1 MSVYDS
7 INLEYIPINDFI
19 NNDNDN
25 IVIIHKDQAYG
36 INKSMITSS
45 NEMKKCI
52 IVNNQLLK
60 KQTYNEKSTYFNIGF
75 FINKKIIIDSQILNK
90 LLKKTNILKLSDNS
104 DSKSLYINK
113 DFLELSTINLNKGF
127 YTKDTPT
134 KNNKK
139 NLPYSDDV
147 YFDLLISNVLK
158 VYSGSLYFHINSVLL
173 KPEYLNNTDLVD
185 SYIRNLIH
193 KYYNVRLKTNIEV
206 RELINKEIE
215 KIDKAFVEAAPRYE
229 KINKNKVFYRGMKTK
244 YINTIGNELYNIGE
258 KTLVHNFTS
267 ITLSKAIAKRFA
279 GANGYI
285 YKIYLDEG
293 LPYINMISNT
303 LYKVEKEILLP
314 RNIILELISK
324 DNNEYTLIAKKYN
337 EEQFKIKTGCISFDL
352 YNIFSSSMKFTKEP
366 KFVFMDFGKKLY
378 KTNTTDIKGY
388 IKDLEN
394 NYKLKK
400 TTDKHFIL
408 LIGKPGAGKSY
419 FIKNNLEKEFGISVD
434 NFINLNPDDLRYYNK
449 HFVKEIA
456 GKGKIGEDYIV
467 NGKTLQCYVNDDGNI
482 EANIY
487 ATINTLHHIQNSMQ
501 LSILPY
507 FFKTNKNIIYDSS
520 CADHIY
526 CTNLIKS
533 ALINGFKPSI
543 ICVDVPD
550 NIAFSRAK
558 ERQKNDGRF
567 MSDDY
572 LNSVYSKF
580 DIKKI
585 ESNIINSIKK
595 ENIYKIV
602 HNNTKTIP
610 KQDIVIPKLKRCPN
624 GTRKNP
630 ITKECIPKKDL
641 KNKVKLPRC
650 PNGMRRNPKTQ
661 LCDPKD

>member
-1 MSVYDS
+1 MSIYDP

-25 IVIIHKDQAYG
+25 IVIIHNDQAYG

-60 KQTYNEKSTYFNIGF
+60 KQTYKEKSTYFNIGF
-75 FINKKIIIDSQILNK
+75 FINKKIVIDLQILNK
-90 LLKKTNILKLSDNS
+90 LLKKKKILELSDNS
-104 DSKSLYINK
+104 IDGVYINK
-113 DFLELSTINLNKGF
+113 EFLELSTIDLHKGF
-127 YTKDTPT
+127 YINDSPN
-134 KNNKK
+134 KNNIK
-139 NLPYSDDV
+139 NLPYFDDV
-147 YFDLLISNVLK
+147 YFNSLVSNILRLYSSDLYI
-158 VYSGSLYFHINSVLL
+158 YINSVLL
-173 KPEYLNNTDLVD
+173 KQDYLNNKDKPTPKVD
-185 SYIRNLIH
+185 SVIYKHYKVHLN
-193 KYYNVRLKTNIEV
+193 TNIEV
-206 RELINKEIE
+206 REIINKEIE
-215 KIDKAFVEAAPRYE
+215 KVDKAFIEAAPRYE
-229 KINKNKVFYRGMKTK
+229 KINKNKVFYRGMKSK
-244 YINTIGNELYNIGE
+244 YTNTIGNELYNIGE
-258 KTLVHNFTS
+258 KVFVLNFTS
-267 ITLSKAIAKRFA
+267 VSSSKAIAKQFA
-279 GANGYI
+279 GKNGYI

-293 LPYINMISNT
+293 LPYINMVSNT
-303 LYKVEKEILLP
+303 LYKVEKEILIP

-337 EEQFKIKTGCISFDL
+337 ENQFKIKTGCISFDL

-388 IKDLEN
+388 IKDLED
-394 NYKLKK
+394 NYK
-400 TTDKHFIL
+400 TNISNDKHFIL

-419 FIKNNLEKEFGISVD
+419 FIKNNLEKEFGIAVD

-449 HFVKEIA
+449 DFIKEIS

-467 NGKTLQCYVNDDGNI
+467 NGKTFKCYVNDDGNI

-501 LSILPY
+501 LSALPY
-507 FFKTNKNIIYDSS
+507 FLKTNKNIIYDSS
-520 CADHIY
+520 CADHTY
-526 CTNLIKS
+526 CTNLIKT

-567 MSDDY
+567 MSDEY

-595 ENIYKIV
+595 ENIYKIIN
-602 HNNTKTIP
+602 NNTKAIP
-610 KQDIVIPKLKRCPN
+610 KQDIVKPKLKRCPN
-624 GTRKNP
+624 GKRKNP
-630 ITKECIPKKDL
+630 ITKECIPKEDL

-650 PNGMRRNPKTQ
+650 PNGMRRNPKTKE
-661 LCDPKD
+661 CDPKD

>member
-1 MSVYDS
+1 MSIYDP

-19 NNDNDN
+19 NNDNNN
-25 IVIIHKDQAYG
+25 IVIIYKSKAYG

-60 KQTYNEKSTYFNIGF
+60 KQTYKEKPTYFNIGF
-75 FINKKIIIDSQILNK
+75 FINKKIVIDLQILNK
-90 LLKKTNILKLSDNS
+90 LINKTKILELSDNS
-104 DSKSLYINK
+104 TDGVYINK
-113 DFLELSTINLNKGF
+113 DFLELSTIDLHKSL
-127 YTKDTPT
+127 YTKDTPN
-134 KNNKK
+134 KNNIK
-139 NLPYSDDV
+139 NLPYFDDV
-147 YFDLLISNVLK
+147 YFDLLVSNVLK
-158 VYSGSLYFHINSVLL
+158 IYSSNLYKYINSVLL
-173 KPEYLNNTDLVD
+173 KPGYLDNTDKVD
-185 SYIRNLIH
+185 SYIDSSIY
-193 KYYNVRLKTNIEV
+193 KYYKVHLDTNIEV

-215 KIDKAFVEAAPRYE
+215 KIDKAFIEAAPRYE
-229 KINKNKVFYRGMKTK
+229 KVNKNKVFYRGMKSK
-244 YINTIGNELYNIGE
+244 YSNTIGNELYNIGE
-258 KTLVHNFTS
+258 KVFVQNFTS
-267 ITLSKAIAKRFA
+267 ISASKAIAKQFA
-279 GANGYI
+279 GKDGYI

-293 LPYINMISNT
+293 LPYINMVSNT
-303 LYKVEKEILLP
+303 LYKVEREILLP

-337 EEQFKIKTGCISFDL
+337 ENQFKIKTGCISFGL

-366 KFVFMDFGKKLY
+366 KFVFMDLGKKPY
-378 KTNTTDIKGY
+378 KTNTTNIKVY
-388 IKDLEN
+388 IKDQEN
-394 NYKLKK
+394 NYK
-400 TTDKHFIL
+400 TNISNDKHFIL

-449 HFVKEIA
+449 DFIKEIS

-467 NGKTLQCYVNDDGNI
+467 NGKTIKCYVNDDGNI

-507 FFKTNKNIIYDSS
+507 FLKTDKNIIYDSACS
-520 CADHIY
+520 DHTHCA
-526 CTNLIKS
+526 NLIKL

-567 MSDDY
+567 MSDEY

-595 ENIYKIV
+595 ENIYRIIN
-602 HNNTKTIP
+602 NNTKAIP
-610 KQDIVIPKLKRCPN
+610 KQEIVIPKLQRCPN
-624 GTRKNP
+624 GTRKDK

-641 KNKVKLPRC
+641 KNKVKLQRC
-650 PNGMRRNPKTQ
+650 PNGTRRNPKTQ

>member
-1 MSVYDS
+1 MSIYDP

-25 IVIIHKDQAYG
+25 IVIIYKSKAYG

-60 KQTYNEKSTYFNIGF
+60 KQTHKEKSTYFNIGF
-75 FINKKIIIDSQILNK
+75 FINKKIVIDLKILNK
-90 LLKKTNILKLSDNS
+90 LLNKTKILELSDNS
-104 DSKSLYINK
+104 TNSVYINK
-113 DFLELSTINLNKGF
+113 DFLELSTIDLHKGI
-127 YTKDTPT
+127 YINDTPT
-134 KNNKK
+134 KNNIK
-139 NLPYSDDV
+139 NLPYFDDV
-147 YFDLLISNVLK
+147 YFNELISKILRL
-158 VYSGSLYFHINSVLL
+158 YSSDLYKYINSVLL
-173 KPEYLNNTDLVD
+173 DQDYLNNKDKLTSKVDLVI
-185 SYIRNLIH
+185 Y
-193 KYYNVRLKTNIEV
+193 KYYKVHLNTNIEV
-206 RELINKEIE
+206 RELINKEIKE
-215 KIDKAFVEAAPRYE
+215 IDKAFIEASPRYE

-258 KTLVHNFTS
+258 KVFVQNFTS
-267 ITLSKAIAKRFA
+267 ISSSKAIAKQFA
-279 GANGYI
+279 GKNGYI

-293 LPYINMISNT
+293 LPYINMVSNT
-303 LYKVEKEILLP
+303 LYKVEREILLP
-314 RNIILELISK
+314 RNIILELVSK
-324 DNNEYTLIAKKYN
+324 DDNEYTLIAKRYN
-337 EEQFKIKTGCISFDL
+337 ENQFKIKTGCISFDL
-352 YNIFSSSMKFTKEP
+352 CNIFSSSMKFTKEP
-366 KFVFMDFGKKLY
+366 KFVFMDFGKKVY
-378 KTNTTDIKGY
+378 KTNTTNIKGY
-388 IKDLEN
+388 IKEQEN
-394 NYKLKK
+394 NYKINISN
-400 TTDKHFIL
+400 DKHFIL

-434 NFINLNPDDLRYYNK
+434 HFINLNPDDLRYYNK
-449 HFVKEIA
+449 DFIKEIS

-467 NGKTLQCYVNDDGNI
+467 NGKTLKCYANNDGNI

-487 ATINTLHHIQNSMQ
+487 ATINTLHHIQDSMQ

-507 FFKTNKNIIYDSS
+507 FLKTNKNIIYDSACS
-520 CADHIY
+520 DDKHCA
-526 CTNLIKS
+526 NLIKS

-550 NIAFSRAK
+550 NIALSRAK

-567 MSDDY
+567 MSDEY

-595 ENIYKIV
+595 ENIYKII
-602 HNNTKTIP
+602 HNNTKEIP
-610 KQDIVIPKLKRCPN
+610 KQDIAKPKLKRCPN
-624 GTRKNP
+624 GTHRDK

-650 PNGMRRNPKTQ
+650 PNGTRRNPKTQ
-661 LCDPKD
+661 LCEPKD

>member
-1 MSVYDS
+1 MSIYDP

-60 KQTYNEKSTYFNIGF
+60 KQTYKEKSTYFNIGF
-75 FINKKIIIDSQILNK
+75 FINKKIVIDLQSLNK
-90 LLKKTNILKLSDNS
+90 LLKKRKILELSDNNTNGV
-104 DSKSLYINK
+104 YINK
-113 DFLELSTINLNKGF
+113 DFLELSTIDLHKSLYN
-127 YTKDTPT
+127 KDTPN
-134 KNNKK
+134 KNNMK
-139 NLPYSDDV
+139 NLPYFDDV

-158 VYSGSLYFHINSVLL
+158 IYSSNLYKYINSVLL
-173 KPEYLNNTDLVD
+173 KPEYLNNPDKVD
-185 SYIRNLIH
+185 SYTNKNILKN
-193 KYYNVRLKTNIEV
+193 YNICLKTNIEV

-258 KTLVHNFTS
+258 KVFVQNFTS
-267 ITLSKAIAKRFA
+267 ISLSKAIAKQFA
-279 GANGYI
+279 GKNGHI
-285 YKIYLDEG
+285 YKFYLDEG
-293 LPYINMISNT
+293 LPYINMVSNT
-303 LYKVEKEILLP
+303 LYKNEREILLP
-314 RNIILELISK
+314 RNIIFELISK

-337 EEQFKIKTGCISFDL
+337 EDQFKIKTGCISFDL

-366 KFVFMDFGKKLY
+366 KFVFMDLGKKTY
-378 KTNTTDIKGY
+378 KTNNTNIKEY

-394 NYKLKK
+394 NYK
-400 TTDKHFIL
+400 TNISNDKHFIL

-419 FIKNNLEKEFGISVD
+419 FIKNNFEKEFGLPVN

-449 HFVKEIA
+449 HFIKEIS
-456 GKGKIGEDYIV
+456 GKGKISEDYIV
-467 NGKTLQCYVNDDGNI
+467 NGKTLKCYANDDGNI

-487 ATINTLHHIQNSMQ
+487 ATINTLHHIQASMQ

-507 FFKTNKNIIYDSS
+507 FLKTNKNIIYDSACS
-520 CADHIY
+520 DHTYCA
-526 CTNLIKS
+526 NLLKL

-543 ICVDVPD
+543 ICVDVSD

-567 MSDDY
+567 MSDEY
-572 LNSVYSKF
+572 LNSVYNKF

-585 ESNIINSIKK
+585 ESNIIDSIKK
-595 ENIYKIV
+595 ENIYKII
-602 HNNTKTIP
+602 HNNTKAIP
-610 KQDIVIPKLKRCPN
+610 KENIIKPKLKRCPN
-624 GTRKNP
+624 GTYKDK
-630 ITKECIPKKDL
+630 ITKECIPKKTIVKPKL
-641 KNKVKLPRC
+641 KRC

-661 LCDPKD
+661 LCVPKD